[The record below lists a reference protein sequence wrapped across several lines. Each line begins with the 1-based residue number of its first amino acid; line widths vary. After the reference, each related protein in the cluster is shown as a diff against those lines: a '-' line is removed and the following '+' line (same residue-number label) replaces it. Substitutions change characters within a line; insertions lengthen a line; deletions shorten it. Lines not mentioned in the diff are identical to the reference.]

1 MNDCTHTVG
10 IIKEIDSLGRIV
22 IPKEIRERL
31 ALRGRVE
38 LVLTE
43 NGALI
48 RSTEY
53 ELVKKQIKTIKS
65 RLKRWLFCLISI
77 YRMRVFPQNK
87 ERRYFRGNVV
97 FVSSTVF
104 VCI

>member
-53 ELVKKQIKTIKS
+53 ELVKKT
-65 RLKRWLFCLISI
+65 
-77 YRMRVFPQNK
+77 NK
-87 ERRYFRGNVV
+87 NDKEP
-97 FVSSTVF
+97 S
-104 VCI
+104 